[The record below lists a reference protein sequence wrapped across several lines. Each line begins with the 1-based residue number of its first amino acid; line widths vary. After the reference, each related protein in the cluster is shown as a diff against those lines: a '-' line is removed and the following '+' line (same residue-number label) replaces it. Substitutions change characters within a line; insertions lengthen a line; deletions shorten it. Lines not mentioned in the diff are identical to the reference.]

1 MKFTKEQ
8 VLGKTKERLGKTQK
22 ISDRT
27 ILDAATNAMA
37 FLPDDSDME
46 IDAFMEK
53 FMPTITSV
61 NTNFN
66 NDQGAFISKWKEE
79 HPEPKPNP
87 APKPNDTEEMPAWY
101 KAELERRKA
110 WEEEQEAKLKGL
122 AGQRRKEELI
132 QQAREAFFKPADKK
146 KTPIDTYKGV
156 AEIALED
163 AFETIKEDD
172 TVEAIVSRA
181 YSRYERTLTA
191 QGLPATAGYVP
202 GDPTPTPAPKTE
214 RRTRPPKRFCA
225 TLVSKPKA
233 RVTGTSNDTIN

>member
-1 MKFTKEQ
+1 
-8 VLGKTKERLGKTQK
+8 
-22 ISDRT
+22 
-27 ILDAATNAMA
+27 MA

-87 APKPNDTEEMPAWY
+87 APKPNDNEEMPAWY

>member
-1 MKFTKEQ
+1 MT
-8 VLGKTKERLGKTQK
+8 
-22 ISDRT
+22 
-27 ILDAATNAMA
+27 

>member
-27 ILDAATNAMA
+27 ILDAATNAMT

-163 AFETIKEDD
+163 AFW
-172 TVEAIVSRA
+172 
-181 YSRYERTLTA
+181 
-191 QGLPATAGYVP
+191 
-202 GDPTPTPAPKTE
+202 
-214 RRTRPPKRFCA
+214 
-225 TLVSKPKA
+225 
-233 RVTGTSNDTIN
+233 NDHVQKQC

>member
-27 ILDAATNAMA
+27 ILDAATNAMT

-110 WEEEQEAKLKGL
+110 WEEEQEARLKGL

-202 GDPTPTPAPKTE
+202 GDPTPNPAPKNGEKDPAAEALLRNLGIKTE
-214 RRTRPPKRFCA
+214 GK
-225 TLVSKPKA
+225 
-233 RVTGTSNDTIN
+233 GDGDE

>member
-27 ILDAATNAMA
+27 ILDAATNAMT

-110 WEEEQEAKLKGL
+110 WEEE
-122 AGQRRKEELI
+122 
-132 QQAREAFFKPADKK
+132 
-146 KTPIDTYKGV
+146 
-156 AEIALED
+156 
-163 AFETIKEDD
+163 
-172 TVEAIVSRA
+172 
-181 YSRYERTLTA
+181 
-191 QGLPATAGYVP
+191 
-202 GDPTPTPAPKTE
+202 
-214 RRTRPPKRFCA
+214 
-225 TLVSKPKA
+225 
-233 RVTGTSNDTIN
+233 